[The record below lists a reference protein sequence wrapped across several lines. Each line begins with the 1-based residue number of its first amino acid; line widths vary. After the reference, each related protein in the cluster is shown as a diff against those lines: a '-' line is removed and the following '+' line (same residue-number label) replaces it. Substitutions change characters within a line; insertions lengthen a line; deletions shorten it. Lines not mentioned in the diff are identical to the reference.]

1 MKTILI
7 TGANKGIGYGLAKK
21 LATQNNELIITS
33 RSLERAKAAKNTLS
47 TLGSGKIWAYEL
59 DLLRTESIEHFIQQI
74 TANHPT
80 VDLLINNAG
89 IPGGRVQGID
99 AKLMELQAAIQVNL
113 TGTFQV
119 TQGLLPILAHNRG
132 RIINNTVPT
141 NPNKF
146 WNPMIYKA
154 TKAAQNVMMESLN
167 IEFEQNNIPVEIYSI
182 HPGPTTTDLNGNMTA
197 PGFHTIDE
205 VAEKFSHILTDG
217 QNHAGE
223 LVEIYPTLGA

>member
-1 MKTILI
+1 
-7 TGANKGIGYGLAKK
+7 
-21 LATQNNELIITS
+21 
-33 RSLERAKAAKNTLS
+33 
-47 TLGSGKIWAYEL
+47 
-59 DLLRTESIEHFIQQI
+59 
-74 TANHPT
+74 
-80 VDLLINNAG
+80 
-89 IPGGRVQGID
+89 
-99 AKLMELQAAIQVNL
+99 MELQAAIQVNL